1 MYGNNS
7 PYILYYSTIW
17 RQNMDGIE
25 FTPAS
30 LIDLLSKI
38 DELKDYDINV
48 TETIDDQLQLSIGDS
63 IYLIDN
69 EDATPVQVSEDVVE
83 AVEDINIEAYENLD
97 ESIDVLVGDEQPV
110 ESGILKEVAK
120 SLLLGGMI
128 RLSKKLL

>member
-1 MYGNNS
+1 
-7 PYILYYSTIW
+7 
-17 RQNMDGIE
+17 MDGIV

-83 AVEDINIEAYENLD
+83 TVEDINIEAYENLD
-97 ESIDVLVGDEQPV
+97 DSIDVEVGDEQPV

>member
-1 MYGNNS
+1 
-7 PYILYYSTIW
+7 
-17 RQNMDGIE
+17 MDGIV

-83 AVEDINIEAYENLD
+83 TVEDINIEAYENLD
-97 ESIDVLVGDEQPV
+97 DSIDVEVGEDQPV

>member
-1 MYGNNS
+1 
-7 PYILYYSTIW
+7 
-17 RQNMDGIE
+17 MDGIV